1 MDKPARR
8 QERSSILALAVFLAL
23 SLPVRAQ
30 STVPS

>member
-1 MDKPARR
+1 MDKPRRR
-8 QERSSILALAVFLAL
+8 QSFILGLAFSLAL